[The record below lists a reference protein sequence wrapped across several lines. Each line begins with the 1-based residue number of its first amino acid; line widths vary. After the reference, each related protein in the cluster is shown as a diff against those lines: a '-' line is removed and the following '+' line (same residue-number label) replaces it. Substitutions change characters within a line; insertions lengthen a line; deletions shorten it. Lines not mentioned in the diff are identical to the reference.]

1 MNTGSISAIVIVL
14 QGESQLGVRKLNPQA
29 TTLWF
34 VACSPVLNFPNGRN
48 IINIHEMF

>member
-14 QGESQLGVRKLNPQA
+14 QRESQLSVRKLSPQA

-34 VACSPVLNFPNGRN
+34 VASSRVLNFAV
-48 IINIHEMF
+48 MVVT

>member
-1 MNTGSISAIVIVL
+1 MNSGSISGIVIVL
-14 QGESQLGVRKLNPQA
+14 QGESQLSVGKLSPQT

-34 VACSPVLNFPNGRN
+34 VASSHVLNFADGRN